1 VLAHP
6 AVTCP
11 IPATSKAS
19 HLVDNMRAGSGRL
32 PDEKLRKRMLAEL
45 GFTD

>member
-11 IPATSKAS
+11 IPATSKVS
-19 HLVDNMRAGSGRL
+19 HLVDNMRAGTGRL
-32 PDEKLRKRMLAEL
+32 PDEDMRKRMLAHLEL
-45 GFTD
+45 